1 MKRMIWSTILVML
14 IVPQSSAMAFI
25 QFYSEF
31 KKLNITEQTPPEFK
45 KLIRETRCA
54 ICHDSTKKKPSGS
67 LNKKFRNPY
76 GEALDEL
83 LDKGDKKDKLK
94 IQEALKKVADQKYS
108 GYDKTYG
115 KRIEN
120 YQLPYDV
127 PISE

>member
-1 MKRMIWSTILVML
+1 MKHMIWSILLVVWL
-14 IVPQSSAMAFI
+14 VPPSTGMAFI
-25 QFYSEF
+25 QFNVGF
-31 KKLNITEQTPPEFK
+31 KKLYVTEKTPPEFK
-45 KLIRETRCA
+45 KLINETKCA
-54 ICHDSTKKKPSGS
+54 ICHDSTQKKPSGS

-94 IQEALKKVADQKYS
+94 IQEALKKVANQKYS

-120 YQLPYDV
+120 HQLPYDV

>member
-1 MKRMIWSTILVML
+1 MKHMIWSTLLVVWL
-14 IVPQSSAMAFI
+14 VPPSTTMAFI
-25 QFYSEF
+25 QFHSEF
-31 KKLNITEQTPPEFK
+31 KKLHITEKTPTEFK
-45 KLIRETRCA
+45 QLIRGTRCA
-54 ICHDSTKKKPSGS
+54 ICHDSTNKKPSGS
-67 LNKKFRNPY
+67 LDKKFRNPY

-120 YQLPYDV
+120 HQLPYDV

>member
-1 MKRMIWSTILVML
+1 MKHILWSTLLVVWL
-14 IVPQSSAMAFI
+14 VPPSTGMAFI

-31 KKLNITEQTPPEFK
+31 KKLYITEKTPTEFET
-45 KLIRETRCA
+45 LIDETRCA

-120 YQLPYDV
+120 HQLPYDV

>member
-1 MKRMIWSTILVML
+1 MKNTILSTLLVVWL
-14 IVPQSSAMAFI
+14 IPPSTTMAFI
-25 QFYSEF
+25 QFHSEF

-67 LNKKFRNPY
+67 LDKKFRNPY
-76 GEALDEL
+76 GEALDDL
-83 LDKGDKKDKLK
+83 LDKDDKKDKLK
-94 IQEALKKVADQKYS
+94 IQEALKTIANQKYS

-115 KRIEN
+115 KRIED

>member
-1 MKRMIWSTILVML
+1 MKNIILSTLLVVWL
-14 IVPQSSAMAFI
+14 VPPSTTMAFI
-25 QFYSEF
+25 QFHSEF
-31 KKLNITEQTPPEFK
+31 KKLHITEKTPPEFK
-45 KLIRETRCA
+45 ELVRGTRCA

-67 LNKKFRNPY
+67 LDKKFRNPY
-76 GEALDEL
+76 GEALNEL

-120 YQLPYDV
+120 HQLPYDV

>member
-1 MKRMIWSTILVML
+1 MKHMIWSTLLVVWL
-14 IVPQSSAMAFI
+14 VPPSTGMAFI
-25 QFYSEF
+25 QFHAGF
-31 KKLNITEQTPPEFK
+31 KRLYITEKTPTEFET
-45 KLIRETRCA
+45 LIDETRCA

-120 YQLPYDV
+120 HQLPYDV